1 MTDTQ
6 QQPDSIP
13 KEYREA
19 LEAFVKRIQKRAL
32 AVSVDEPVQVP
43 AFHYTNADGVRG
55 ILQSKAI
62 WLTDIL
68 HLNDP
73 SELKFG
79 MDPARARLH
88 EHLQK
93 STNELAKRFLSDLDL
108 LITKDVFDVFGF
120 YVASFSL
127 DGDHLD
133 QWRAYADN
141 GRDYCIEFFKSIFTG
156 ESLAANPAGRVLPVR
171 IEYGRDTIENAQKLV
186 IDEVVNLMESLP
198 LAAPKPSAKEFNI
211 FMHDVGVES
220 ALIVV
225 GQAIDIKHKAYER
238 EQEVR
243 LLLFKQRKLLGSN
256 VLTRVINKNLVP
268 YVSHPMAKGVELR
281 DVVRSVRIGPAAPE
295 IAEKGLRHLLDSV
308 GCEGVPVRRS
318 EIPYRAI

>member
-141 GRDYCIEFFKSIFTG
+141 GRGYCIEFSKSIFTG

-186 IDEVVNLMESLP
+186 IDEVVIRIRNDCTNSRVSS
-198 LAAPKPSAKEFNI
+198 LAACGAAPSNPRQNSEREK
-211 FMHDVGVES
+211 S
-220 ALIVV
+220 RALI
-225 GQAIDIKHKAYER
+225 
-238 EQEVR
+238 
-243 LLLFKQRKLLGSN
+243 
-256 VLTRVINKNLVP
+256 
-268 YVSHPMAKGVELR
+268 
-281 DVVRSVRIGPAAPE
+281 PAATCDPD
-295 IAEKGLRHLLDSV
+295 AVAFHLRLRTR
-308 GCEGVPVRRS
+308 P
-318 EIPYRAI
+318 IPALPAARWHDAAL